1 MYSCLGN
8 PMDCSPPGSS
18 AHGVA
23 KDLDTAERLSNN
35 KNNKIRERS
44 SLEVILSLP
53 YPITTIVMSITN
65 LISFSNNN
73 NKAPY

>member
-18 AHGVA
+18 VHGVA
-23 KDLDTAERLSNN
+23 KDLDMAERLNN
-35 KNNKIRERS
+35 KNNKIREWS
-44 SLEVILSLP
+44 SLEVILFLP

-73 NKAPY
+73 NKAQY

>member
-18 AHGVA
+18 VHGVA
-23 KDLDTAERLSNN
+23 KDLDTAERLNNN
-35 KNNKIRERS
+35 KNNKIREWS
-44 SLEVILSLP
+44 SLEVILFLP

-73 NKAPY
+73 NKAQY